1 MKQLC
6 KNRERYKNYLPAH
19 ILSHLLYL
27 LPLSLMVVFGLTG
40 CGNSAKLTKPPADTP
55 QAQNSESKLTF
66 FEVTLEQ
73 ADDRGR
79 PIWKV
84 KAKRA
89 KYTKEQQIGQAESPY
104 GELYQD
110 GQIVYQ
116 VQAQKADIEQDGKRL
131 FLKGN
136 IVATDP
142 RNGTVLRGN
151 ELEWRPQEDLLI
163 VRHQINGTHKQLQ
176 AVAQEARVKTR
187 TQRVDF
193 SGGVVAN
200 CIEPPLQMRTEH
212 LIWQIKDEKL
222 IGDRPLQID
231 RYKNNQIS
239 DRGRG
244 DAAEVNLK
252 TKIASIT
259 KNAQIELLEPPLQI
273 NSNSVSWNLS
283 TETVTTNA
291 PVRLYHRGEK
301 VTVTANQGQ
310 FKILEKTA
318 YLTGNVRGVGE
329 HRQVLNSQTLT
340 WYLERKL
347 VEAQGNVIYKQ
358 LDPPMTFTGENAVGN
373 IETENIVVSGGN
385 SRNRVVT
392 EIIPKKTFNSQ

>member
-1 MKQLC
+1 MKQLYN
-6 KNRERYKNYLPAH
+6 NRERYKNCSPAQT
-19 ILSHLLYL
+19 LSHLLYL
-27 LPLSLMVVFGLTG
+27 LPLSLTVVFGLTG
-40 CGNSAKLTKPPADTP
+40 CGNGAKLTKPPAETP

-84 KAKRA
+84 RAKRA

-110 GQIVYQ
+110 GKIVYQ

-163 VRHQINGTHKQLQ
+163 VRNQIYGTHKQLQ

-222 IGDRPLQID
+222 IGDRPLQIA

-244 DAAEVNLK
+244 DAAEINLK

-273 NSNSVSWNLS
+273 NSNSISWNLN

-291 PVRLYHRGEK
+291 PVRLFHRGEK
-301 VTVTANQGQ
+301 VAVTANQGE
-310 FKILEKTA
+310 FKIPEKTA

-329 HRQVLNSQTLT
+329 RRQVLNSQTLT

-347 VEAQGNVIYKQ
+347 VEAQGNVVYKQ
-358 LDPPMTFTGENAVGN
+358 VDPPMTFTGENAVGN

-385 SRNRVVT
+385 SGNRVVT